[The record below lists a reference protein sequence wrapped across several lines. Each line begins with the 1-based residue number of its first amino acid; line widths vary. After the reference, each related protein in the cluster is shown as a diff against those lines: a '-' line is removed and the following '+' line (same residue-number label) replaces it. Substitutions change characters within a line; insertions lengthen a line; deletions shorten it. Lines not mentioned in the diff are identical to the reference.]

1 MSDSTTRKRHLAA
14 ADDGVGESVV
24 IEQGPTLFVGGE
36 TRRSSLPKEL
46 PVIALRNAV
55 LFPGTV
61 LPISVGRSKSRVVVD
76 EVAKSRGLLVTAT
89 QLDENVDD
97 PDLAG
102 LSAVGVSARIVK
114 VMTMPD
120 NTLTVI
126 LNGVERVEL
135 LEQTATEPYLKVTVR
150 RARETKVP
158 EDGRDR
164 LNALYSSL
172 KDKGSE
178 LFRLMNT
185 PMSIEA
191 SVAIRN
197 IDDGSF
203 MVNFIAVNLN
213 METETKLNMLRT
225 PGVYE
230 RAEMVM
236 EHVEKQLQFIQ
247 LKDDIQ
253 SKARQGIDRQQREF
267 LLHEMTRTI
276 QNELGDNPQEALIER
291 YRAEAAKKV
300 WGKEAKEAFERELD
314 KFARLN
320 SNSAEYGMSQ
330 NYLDAMVALPWGK
343 CSKDNLDIKRA
354 ERVLDAGHY
363 GMEKVKERILEHL
376 AVLKLKGNLKS
387 PILCLYGPPGVGKTS
402 LGRSVAEAL
411 GRKYVRMS
419 LGGLHDE
426 AEIRGHRRTYIG
438 AMPGRILESIK
449 NAGTSNPVFI
459 LDEIDKVSNDYH
471 GDPAAA
477 LLEVLDPEQNTAF
490 HDNFLDLDYDLSKVL
505 FIATAN
511 NVGAI
516 SAPLLDRMELIAVD
530 GYLMEEKVEI
540 VKRHLLPKA
549 KKNHGLKPG
558 SFNLPD
564 DAISYL
570 IDKYTRE
577 SGVRS
582 LDKAVASLCRKV
594 ALRVARGEALPADLS
609 AADVRGLLG
618 GEKFAHDIWHDDLRP
633 GVVTGLAWTAVGG
646 EILFVECAAS
656 KGKGKITLT
665 GNLGDV
671 MKESAILALEYVRS
685 NAHLFGLDGVD
696 FDNENFHI
704 HVPAGAVP
712 KDGPSAGVT
721 MVTSIVS
728 ALTGRRVRK
737 RVAMTG
743 EITLRGMVIPVGG
756 ITEKILAAKR
766 AGITDII
773 LCAENRKDIDEIKKE
788 YVEGLTFHYV
798 KQIAQVIDAALEYMP
813 AEAGRG
819 AAKDT
824 NKE

>member
-1 MSDSTTRKRHLAA
+1 MSDSTTRKRFSTMP
-14 ADDGVGESVV
+14 DDGTGD
-24 IEQGPTLFVGGE
+24 EQGPRMLVGGE
-36 TRRSSLPKEL
+36 PRRSALPKEL

-61 LPISVGRSKSRVVVD
+61 LPITVGRSKSRVVVD
-76 EVAKSRGLLVTAT
+76 EVAKSRGLLVAAT
-89 QLDENVDD
+89 QLDENVED
-97 PDLAG
+97 PDLSG
-102 LSAVGVSARIVK
+102 LSSIGVSARIVK
-114 VMTMPD
+114 VVSMPD

-135 LEQTATEPYLKVTVR
+135 LEQAASEPYLRATVR
-150 RARETKVP
+150 RAKEAKVP
-158 EDGRDR
+158 EENRER
-164 LNALYSSL
+164 LNALFSAL
-172 KDKGSE
+172 KDKGAE
-178 LFRLMNT
+178 LFRLMDT
-185 PMSIEA
+185 PISIEA

-197 IDDGSF
+197 IDDGPF

-213 METETKLNMLRT
+213 METGLKLNMLRS
-225 PGVYE
+225 PGIYE

-236 EHVEKQLQFIQ
+236 EYVEKQLQFIQ

-276 QNELGDNPQEALIER
+276 QNELGDNPQDALIDR

-343 CSKDNLDIKRA
+343 FSKDNLDIKRA
-354 ERVLDAGHY
+354 ERVLDADHY

-402 LGRSVAEAL
+402 LGKSVAEAL

-459 LDEIDKVSNDYH
+459 LDEIDKVGNDYR

-477 LLEVLDPEQNTAF
+477 LLEVLDPEQNAAF
-490 HDNFLDLDYDLSKVL
+490 HDNFLDLDYDLSKVM

-511 NVGAI
+511 NIGAI

-558 SFNLPD
+558 AFNLPD
-564 DAISYL
+564 DTTAYL

-577 SGVRS
+577 SGVRA
-582 LDKAVASLCRKV
+582 LDKAVAGLCRKV
-594 ALRVARGEALPADLS
+594 ALKVARGEALPADLS
-609 AADVRGLLG
+609 AAEVRGLLG

-773 LCAENRKDIDEIKKE
+773 LCAENQKDIDEIKNE

-798 KQIAQVIDAALEYMP
+798 KQIAQVIDAALEETP
-813 AEAGRG
+813 VEAARG
-819 AAKDT
+819 AANET

>member
-55 LFPGTV
+55 LFPGTM

>member
-1 MSDSTTRKRHLAA
+1 MSDSTTRKRLSTKP
-14 ADDGVGESVV
+14 DDDAGDGLVV
-24 IEQGPTLFVGGE
+24 EHGSHILVSSE
-36 TRRSSLPKEL
+36 TRRSALPKEL

-61 LPISVGRSKSRVVVD
+61 LPITVGRSKSRVVVD
-76 EVAKSRGLLVTAT
+76 EVAKSRGMLVAAT
-89 QLDENVDD
+89 QLDENVED
-97 PDLAG
+97 PDLSG
-102 LSAVGVSARIVK
+102 LSSIGVAARIVK
-114 VMTMPD
+114 VVSMPD

-135 LEQTATEPYLKVTVR
+135 LEQAATEPYLRATVR
-150 RARETKVP
+150 RAKEAKVP
-158 EDGRDR
+158 EENRDR
-164 LNALYSSL
+164 LNALFSAL
-172 KDKGSE
+172 KDKGAE
-178 LFRLMNT
+178 LFRLMDT
-185 PMSIEA
+185 PISIEA
-191 SVAIRN
+191 SVAMRN
-197 IDDGSF
+197 IDDGPF

-213 METETKLNMLRT
+213 METEVKLNMLRS
-225 PGVYE
+225 PGIYE

-236 EHVEKQLQFIQ
+236 EYVEKQLQFIQ

-291 YRAEAAKKV
+291 YRAEGAKKV

-343 CSKDNLDIKRA
+343 FSKDNLDIKRA
-354 ERVLDAGHY
+354 ERVLDADHY

-402 LGRSVAEAL
+402 LGKSVAEAL

-459 LDEIDKVSNDYH
+459 LDEIDKVGNDYH

-490 HDNFLDLDYDLSKVL
+490 HDNFLDLDYDLSKVM

-511 NVGAI
+511 NIGAI

-530 GYLMEEKVEI
+530 GYLMEEKIEI

-549 KKNHGLKPG
+549 KKNHGLKPD

-564 DAISYL
+564 DAIAYL

-577 SGVRS
+577 SGVRA
-582 LDKAVASLCRKV
+582 LDKSVAGLCRKV
-594 ALRVARGEALPADLS
+594 ALKVARGEALPADLS
-609 AADVRGLLG
+609 AAEVRGLLG

-685 NAHLFGLDGVD
+685 NAHLFGLEGVD

-773 LCAENRKDIDEIKKE
+773 LCAENQKDIDEIKKE

-798 KQIAQVIDAALEYMP
+798 KQIAQVIDAALEETP
-813 AEAGRG
+813 VEAARG
-819 AAKDT
+819 AAKET

>member
-1 MSDSTTRKRHLAA
+1 MSDSTTRKRFSTMP
-14 ADDGVGESVV
+14 DDGTGD
-24 IEQGPTLFVGGE
+24 EQVPRMLVGGE
-36 TRRSSLPKEL
+36 PRRSALPKEL

-61 LPISVGRSKSRVVVD
+61 LPITVGRSKSRVVVD
-76 EVAKSRGLLVTAT
+76 EVAKSRGLLVAAT
-89 QLDENVDD
+89 QLDENVED
-97 PDLAG
+97 PDLSG
-102 LSAVGVSARIVK
+102 LSSIGVSARIVK
-114 VMTMPD
+114 VVSMPD

-135 LEQTATEPYLKVTVR
+135 LEQAASEPYLRATVR
-150 RARETKVP
+150 RAKEAKVP
-158 EDGRDR
+158 EENRER
-164 LNALYSSL
+164 LNALFSAL
-172 KDKGSE
+172 KDKGAE
-178 LFRLMNT
+178 LFRLMDT
-185 PMSIEA
+185 PISIEA

-197 IDDGSF
+197 IDDGPF

-213 METETKLNMLRT
+213 METGLKLNMLRS
-225 PGVYE
+225 PGIYE

-236 EHVEKQLQFIQ
+236 EYVEKQLQFIQ

-276 QNELGDNPQEALIER
+276 QNELGDNPQDALIDR

-343 CSKDNLDIKRA
+343 FSKDNLDIKRA
-354 ERVLDAGHY
+354 ERVLDADHY

-402 LGRSVAEAL
+402 LGKSVAEAL

-459 LDEIDKVSNDYH
+459 LDEIDKVGNDYR

-477 LLEVLDPEQNTAF
+477 LLEVLDPEQNAAF
-490 HDNFLDLDYDLSKVL
+490 HDNFLDLDYDLSKVM

-511 NVGAI
+511 NIGAI

-558 SFNLPD
+558 AFNLPD
-564 DAISYL
+564 DTTAYL

-577 SGVRS
+577 SGVRA
-582 LDKAVASLCRKV
+582 LDKAVAGLCRKV
-594 ALRVARGEALPADLS
+594 ALKVARGEALPADLS
-609 AADVRGLLG
+609 AAEVRGLLG

-773 LCAENRKDIDEIKKE
+773 LCAENQKDIDEIKNE

-798 KQIAQVIDAALEYMP
+798 KQIAQVIDAALEETP
-813 AEAGRG
+813 VEAARG
-819 AAKDT
+819 AANET

>member
-185 PMSIEA
+185 PMSLEA

-225 PGVYE
+225 PGAYE

>member
-172 KDKGSE
+172 KDKGAE

>member
-185 PMSIEA
+185 PMSLEA

-225 PGVYE
+225 PGAYE

-354 ERVLDAGHY
+354 ERVLDADHY

-609 AADVRGLLG
+609 AADVRRLLG